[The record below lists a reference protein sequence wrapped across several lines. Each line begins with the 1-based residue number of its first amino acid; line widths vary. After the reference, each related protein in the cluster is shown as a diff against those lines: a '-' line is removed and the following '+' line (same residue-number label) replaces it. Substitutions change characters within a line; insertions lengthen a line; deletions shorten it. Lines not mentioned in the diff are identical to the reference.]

1 MMGVSLAPVT
11 GKLVSQ
17 LVAGEA
23 PEHDLELLRVD
34 RYS

>member
-11 GKLVSQ
+11 GR
-17 LVAGEA
+17 LVADILSDA
-23 PEHDLELLRVD
+23 PPSIDIAALHPD